1 MVGVRNDYLLHCFDL
16 STGTAEKVKIR
27 KCCFMAAVVIVDQH

>member
-1 MVGVRNDYLLHCFDL
+1 MVGVRNDYLLQCFDL

-27 KCCFMAAVVIVDQH
+27 KCCFKVHGRCSNCD